1 LELDNTNGL
10 IYNIENF
17 ALLAYNSINI
27 RVACKLTATLYDISK
42 MRIISNQKNQTHLTE
57 ISSHINS
64 ADEIIFCVAF
74 LKNSGLNSVLEN
86 LKTKVNK
93 CSFYIG
99 VDFYLTEPLALKKLF
114 DDGHNVYLTQKK
126 KATYHPKIFYFR
138 NENIINVIIGS
149 TNLTYGGF
157 ETNIE
162 ASFAVE
168 TTLNSQIEIEFRD
181 FIKSLNEHST
191 QIINEQI
198 ISDYE
203 NKYLVYKDKHSK
215 AQDEFEIELQKIIAS
230 ELERDKKLKVKRN
243 SEAGAPIPKVNVIK
257 IRQEDIDSF
266 PIFLPKYIH
275 YRENNRNTGA
285 VHSSHGDIDLKKWY
299 GRMKDLIK
307 HEAIPD
313 EMALDLIDADFP
325 FDNAWGGI
333 IKLNFDRRFKE
344 LLAFKEKEQKDL
356 DFIYVIQTKIR
367 SSPYYE
373 LGKWITIS
381 KQRRKG
387 QHGSD
392 WTPYEEKKM
401 ASVNYLWDISDDGTT
416 IKDINWGD
424 RLVELEEY
432 YSDKNHYNTVPHQ
445 TKTKIGKWV
454 NGQMTEKI
462 TGTRG
467 KVKQFLHPT
476 RVALL
481 GAILEKN
488 GVEWER
494 EKQVD
499 RDNLLIGLK
508 GWKELEEWKMRVGN
522 RKANSVEVKYFKP
535 TRNWMARTR
544 NRSKKWDRE
553 KEKWKIELLTTAG
566 FPLPNPSEPD
576 E

>member
-1 LELDNTNGL
+1 
-10 IYNIENF
+10 
-17 ALLAYNSINI
+17 
-27 RVACKLTATLYDISK
+27 
-42 MRIISNQKNQTHLTE
+42 MRIISNQENRTHFTE
-57 ISSHINS
+57 ISRHISN

-86 LKTKVNK
+86 LKAKVNN

-99 VDFYLTEPLALKKLF
+99 VDFYLTEPSAIRKLF
-114 DDGHNVYLTQKK
+114 NDGHNVYLTQKK
-126 KATYHPKIFYFR
+126 KTTYHPKIFYFR

-149 TNLTYGGF
+149 TNLTYGGL

-168 TTLNSQIEIEFRD
+168 TTLNSQIDIEFRD
-181 FIKSLNEHST
+181 FLQSLNEHST
-191 QIINEQI
+191 QVINEQI

-203 NKYLVYKDKHSK
+203 NRYLVYKDKHSK
-215 AQDEFEIELQKIIAS
+215 AQAEFEIELQKIIAT
-230 ELERDKKLKVKRN
+230 ELERDKKLEVKGN
-243 SEAGAPIPKVNVIK
+243 SGTGDPVPKVNVIK

-266 PIFLPKYIH
+266 QIFLAKYIH
-275 YRENNRNTGA
+275 YRENDRNTGA
-285 VHSSHGDIDLKKWY
+285 VHNNHSDNDLKKWY

-325 FDNAWGGI
+325 FENAWGGI

-344 LLAFKEKEQKDL
+344 LLAFKEKEQKEL
-356 DFIYVIQTKIR
+356 DFIYVIQTKIKT
-367 SSPYYE
+367 SPYYE

-392 WTPYEEKKM
+392 WTPYEEKMMK
-401 ASVNYLWDISDDGTT
+401 SVNYLWDVSNGGSSL
-416 IKDINWGD
+416 KDKNWGEK
-424 RLVELEEY
+424 LVELEEY
-432 YSDKNHYNTVPHQ
+432 YNDTNNYNTVPHQ
-445 TKTKIGKWV
+445 TKTKIGKWL
-454 NGQMTEKI
+454 NDQMTEKV

-467 KVKQFLHPT
+467 KIKRFLHPT
-476 RVALL
+476 REALL

-499 RDNLLIGLK
+499 RDNLLKGLK
-508 GWKELEEWKMRVGN
+508 GWKELEEWKVKVGN

-535 TRNWMARTR
+535 TRVWMASTR

-553 KEKWKIELLTTAG
+553 KEKWKIDLLINEG
-566 FPLPNPSEPD
+566 FPLPDPEEPD